1 MKKLNITVI
10 GAGNVGRTI
19 TKELID
25 QDMSMNIDVLDPA
38 ENIEAICS
46 DLKHSA
52 SYAKKVKLTWNQ
64 NELNE
69 SDYIFVSF
77 AEEATVIGDRLAKA
91 EAHITLAYKL
101 FENFSPKEDCR
112 IIVITNPVDVITY
125 HVWKASGLDSKQ
137 IIGTGTYLETMRFD
151 YYLSE
156 IFSKDISEVNGM
168 LLGEHGNS
176 AVTAHSLTTV
186 DGIDI
191 PANHEKV
198 ETAAK
203 QAIEAPY
210 NIRRAGEYT
219 KYAISK
225 CALGIF
231 KALEHKEELYL
242 PAGLILNQANC
253 RLLECEP
260 ICLSTPVKIKNGIPE
275 QGDLSILPKNELEK
289 LKASAKILM
298 EHSLKRV

>member
-1 MKKLNITVI
+1 MKKLNISVI

-25 QDMSMNIDVLDPA
+25 QDMSMEIDVLDPA
-38 ENIEAICS
+38 PSIEAICS

-52 SYAKKVKLTWNQ
+52 SYAKKVSLSWNENKLN
-64 NELNE
+64 
-69 SDYIFVSF
+69 SADYIFVCF

-91 EAHITLAYKL
+91 EAHIKACYEIFDQYK
-101 FENFSPKEDCR
+101 PKENAR

-125 HVWKASGLDSKQ
+125 HVWKASGLDEQQ

-151 YYLSE
+151 YYLSQ
-156 IFSKDISEVNGM
+156 IFNKDISQVRGM

-176 AVTAHSLTTV
+176 AVTTYSLTRV
-186 DGIDI
+186 EGIDI
-191 PANHEKV
+191 NNAKDKID
-198 ETAAK
+198 AAAE

-231 KALEHKEELYL
+231 KALELNEKLYL
-242 PAGLILNQANC
+242 PAGLILNEKNQK
-253 RLLECEP
+253 LLECDA
-260 ICLSTPVKIKNGIPE
+260 ICLSTPVIIENGIPN
-275 QGDLSILPKNELEK
+275 QGDLSLLTTDEISK

-298 EHSLKRV
+298 EHSLNRV